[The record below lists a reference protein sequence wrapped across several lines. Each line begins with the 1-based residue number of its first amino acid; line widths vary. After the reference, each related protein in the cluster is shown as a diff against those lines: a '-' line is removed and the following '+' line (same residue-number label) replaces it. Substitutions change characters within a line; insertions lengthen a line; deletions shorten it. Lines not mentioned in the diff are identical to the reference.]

1 MKNYVEH
8 YAKING
14 LEIEGFLGSG
24 DFGEAYL
31 TTKNTVIKITSD
43 EAEFVLAHSI
53 EGKKMDNTVEVFHT
67 SMFDNG
73 LMIIH
78 QEFLNTHGV
87 EDLFSEL
94 NLEADAQGVCLLDI
108 DTEEESMVYG
118 LSDEAI
124 CLLNDISYSVYEY
137 QKNGF
142 NPNDIH
148 DRNIGIK
155 DNGNYALFDQR
166 DEISNIKDYIEK
178 YKQINKCISIDLKNQ
193 KNKKRATI

>member
-43 EAEFVLAHSI
+43 EAEFILAHSI
-53 EGKKMDNTVEVFHT
+53 EGKKMDNTVEVYHT

-78 QEFLNTHGV
+78 QEFLNTEGV
-87 EDLFSEL
+87 EDLFSQL
-94 NLEADAQGVCLLDI
+94 NLEAESQGVCILDI
-108 DTEEESMVYG
+108 DTEEDMEYG

-148 DRNIGIK
+148 DRNIGVK
-155 DNGNYALFDQR
+155 NNGNYALFDQR

-178 YKQINKCISIDLKNQ
+178 YKQNNKCLSIELKKP